1 MNPYLKNENEAEEL
15 KRTQLP
21 IDLQELS
28 WIFEDSSIENR
39 SYLDMKTGEIIQ
51 IFDDIMDSDEKELLD
66 DKVEEGFGERY
77 ITIPNAESHEGY
89 KDMEDFIGTVKEV
102 KLKEKLYDAIA
113 RKGAFRRFKDVLN
126 YYPEERER
134 WFKFKNEKI
143 MERVNEWLENEG
155 IEIIP
160 QTSIEIREIS
170 ICEISKSKEV
180 EESWKGFGAR
190 GCLKCDSEDGFKER
204 YFIISRCP
212 DSEEEE
218 HWLDET
224 MKKKYGVKQHG
235 ITAGIFNDSRGLI
248 NSAVCGKCGSHDIFF
263 DF

>member
-1 MNPYLKNENEAEEL
+1 MSGKIQVPADLEEL
-15 KRTQLP
+15 CFL
-21 IDLQELS
+21 
-28 WIFEDSSIENR
+28 FEDSSCEHR
-39 SYLDMKTGEIIQ
+39 GYLDIKTGEIIQ
-51 IFDDIMDSDEKELLD
+51 IFDDIMDPDEKEELD
-66 DKVEEGFGERY
+66 DKVDEGLGERY
-77 ITIPNAESHEGY
+77 IAIPNAESYDGY
-89 KDMEDFIGTVKEV
+89 KDMENFIKTIKEV
-102 KLKEKLYDAIA
+102 KLKEKLYNAIT
-113 RKGAFRRFKDVLN
+113 RKGAFKRFKDVLN
-126 YYPEERER
+126 SYPKERER
-134 WFKFKNEKI
+134 WFKFKDEKVK
-143 MERVNEWLENEG
+143 ERVNEWLEEEG

-160 QTSIEIREIS
+160 AKPIEIREIS
-170 ICEISKSKEV
+170 FREISGSTEI

-204 YFIISRCP
+204 YFVISRCP

-224 MKKKYGVKQHG
+224 MKKKYGVKHYG

>member
-1 MNPYLKNENEAEEL
+1 MPKFTEKSHFDIMAG
-15 KRTQLP
+15 KIQLP
-21 IDLQELS
+21 IDLHELCAA
-28 WIFEDSSIENR
+28 FEDSSEDHRYFLNVQTGAVN
-39 SYLDMKTGEIIQ
+39 LD
-51 IFDDIMDSDEKELLD
+51 IFDAAEREELDEMVDEASK
-66 DKVEEGFGERY
+66 ERY
-77 ITIPNAESHEGY
+77 RYLPNAESKIGY
-89 KDMEDFIGTVKEV
+89 KDMKEFIETVKGA
-102 KLKEKLYDAIA
+102 KLKEKLRIAIA
-113 RKGAFRRFKDVLN
+113 RSGAFKRFKNVLTS
-126 YYPEERER
+126 YPNEKER
-134 WFKFKNEKI
+134 WVKFKDEKI
-143 MERVNEWLENEG
+143 KKRINRWLDEEG

-160 QTSIEIREIS
+160 QKPIDIMEISLREIS
-170 ICEISKSKEV
+170 ESKEI

-204 YFIISRCP
+204 YFVISRCP

-224 MKKKYGVKQHG
+224 MKKKYGVKQLG

>member
-1 MNPYLKNENEAEEL
+1 MSEKI
-15 KRTQLP
+15 QLP
-21 IDLQELS
+21 IDLQELCAA
-28 WIFEDSSIENR
+28 FEDSSEDHR
-39 SYLDMKTGEIIQ
+39 YFLDFQTGAVNLD
-51 IFDDIMDSDEKELLD
+51 IFDAAEREELDEMVDEASKECY
-66 DKVEEGFGERY
+66 RY
-77 ITIPNAESHEGY
+77 LPIAESQVGY
-89 KDMEDFIGTVKEV
+89 EDMIEYIETIKGAN
-102 KLKEKLYDAIA
+102 LKEKLSIAISGS
-113 RKGAFRRFKDVLN
+113 GAFRRFKDVLN
-126 YYPEERER
+126 SYPNERER
-134 WFKFKNEKI
+134 WFKFKDEKV
-143 MERVNEWLENEG
+143 MERVNEWLDEEG

-160 QTSIEIREIS
+160 QKPIEIREIS
-170 ICEISKSKEV
+170 LREISESKEI
-180 EESWKGFGAR
+180 EESWKGFGPR